1 MGYSLNCAAVASY
14 LGCERITSPR
24 DPVMSALPRFLTI
37 VFCCALPG
45 VCAAEEGVFAFDGED
60 GAVHLSNVPDNPRYT
75 LIVRPAGTEARGS
88 LPAATGKPPAPAQE
102 AQYKAL
108 IDRTAGSLGL
118 DAALLHAVIS
128 VESGYNA
135 AAVSKRGATGL
146 MQLMPDTA
154 KRYGVSNGLDP
165 AQNIEGGARYLTDL
179 MRLFN
184 NDLDLVLA
192 AYNAGEN
199 AVIRNGNRIPPY
211 PETIAYVPKVV
222 GYYRK
227 YRSAM

>member
-1 MGYSLNCAAVASY
+1 MGSGYLACA
-14 LGCERITSPR
+14 
-24 DPVMSALPRFLTI
+24 MFPRFLTALL
-37 VFCCALPG
+37 CCLLTG
-45 VCAAEEGVFAFDGED
+45 ICAAEEGVFAFDGED

-75 LIVRPAGTEARGS
+75 LFVQPVGVVVRGD
-88 LPAATGKPPAPAQE
+88 ATAISERPAPAQRTL
-102 AQYKAL
+102 YKAL
-108 IDRTAGSLGL
+108 IDKTANSLGL
-118 DAALLHAVIS
+118 EAALLHAVIA

-135 AAVSKRGATGL
+135 TAVSTRGATGL
-146 MQLMPDTA
+146 MQLMPETA
-154 KRYGVSNGLDP
+154 KRYGVLNRLDP

-211 PETIAYVPKVV
+211 PETVAYVPKVV

>member
-1 MGYSLNCAAVASY
+1 
-14 LGCERITSPR
+14 
-24 DPVMSALPRFLTI
+24 MSVFLRFLTA
-37 VFCCALPG
+37 FLCCLLSG
-45 VCAAEEGVFAFDGED
+45 ICAAEEGVFAFDGED

-75 LIVRPAGTEARGS
+75 LFVKPAGPEARGN
-88 LPAATGKPPAPAQE
+88 AVAGTGKPPAPAQQ
-102 AQYKAL
+102 AQYNAL

-118 DAALLHAVIS
+118 DAALLHAIIS

-135 AAVSKRGATGL
+135 AAISKRGAAGL
-146 MQLMPDTA
+146 MQLMPETA
-154 KRYGVSNGLDP
+154 KRYGVSNILDP
-165 AQNIEGGARYLTDL
+165 AQNIEGGAKYLADL
-179 MRLFN
+179 MHLFN

-199 AVIRNGNRIPPY
+199 AVIRSGNRIPSY
-211 PETIAYVPKVV
+211 PETVAYVPKVV

>member
-1 MGYSLNCAAVASY
+1 MGYSLNCAAGASY
-14 LGCERITSPR
+14 LGCERTISPR

-37 VFCCALPG
+37 VFCCTLPSI
-45 VCAAEEGVFAFDGED
+45 CAAGEGIFAFDGED

-75 LIVRPAGTEARGS
+75 LFVKPPGVEGHDNAAAIGERPAPVQRA
-88 LPAATGKPPAPAQE
+88 L
-102 AQYKAL
+102 YKAL
-108 IDRTAGSLGL
+108 IDKTASSLGL
-118 DAALLHAVIS
+118 EAALLHAVIAA
-128 VESGYNA
+128 ESGYDA

-146 MQLMPDTA
+146 MQLMPETA
-154 KRYGVSNGLDP
+154 KRYGVSNRLDP
-165 AQNIEGGARYLTDL
+165 AQNVEGGAKYLTEL

-211 PETIAYVPKVV
+211 PETVAYVPKVV